1 MNNLTFYKL
10 VIVVI
15 FATHTISCS
24 VNYVPEPSSI
34 STDVVPTLNGSG
46 NITLNNTQSD
56 DTIRELGTAGFGTM
70 KGDLHSWTNAAIT
83 LIKTELK
90 RHGLTMAFPAEKSLS
105 IKVTKAGL
113 DVHGLQFAGSPR
125 CRMKMEVETSSGYKT
140 SISSEGEAVSPPG
153 SCDEAMSQAI
163 VKLFRDKQII
173 AYLTK

>member
-10 VIVVI
+10 VFVVI
-15 FATHTISCS
+15 FTIHTIGCS
-24 VNYVPEPSSI
+24 VIYVPEPGAI
-34 STDVVPTLNGSG
+34 STEVVPTLNGSG

-56 DTIRELGTAGFGTM
+56 DTIRKLGTAGFGTM

-90 RHGLTMAFPAEKSLS
+90 RHGLTVAFPAEKSLS

-113 DVHGLQFAGSPR
+113 DVHGLQFAGAPR
-125 CRMKMEVETSSGYKT
+125 CRMEMEVKTSGGYKT
-140 SISSEGEAVSPPG
+140 NISSEGEAISPPG

-173 AYLTK
+173 TYLTK